1 MKHFERIIA
10 VLSVVG
16 LVLVG
21 CATAKEVAQPD
32 TGQPRHGGIL
42 TYVETKDMPSSLAWD
57 PHKAVSLTNGVIWN
71 LIGNG
76 LLKPHPE
83 TLEILPDLAE
93 KWEQPDDKTLILHLR
108 EGVKFHNVPP
118 VNGREFTAEDVVYNF
133 NRITTKEASF
143 PRRSNFE
150 AVEKV
155 EAVDKHTVKISTKEP
170 YAPLLN
176 YLANPYNMMVAKEA
190 VDKWGDLQPAESAI
204 GTGPFIYKES
214 VPASGGSIVKNPNYF
229 IKDRPYLDEV
239 RFVCMTDPAARLAAF
254 RTNQVDV
261 IGFAQ
266 GFSKLEAEELKKT
279 NPDVT
284 MAPLPM
290 LMSQFI
296 GINTKNKPFDDER
309 VRKAIYLALDRQ
321 EMLDAVL
328 QGGGE
333 IAGPIP
339 PRVFGAFTKAEL
351 EKMPGYRQ
359 PKDADIAEAKKLL
372 AEAGCAQ
379 GLKTTMELCANLP
392 YLNQKPGEVA
402 QAQLAKLGID
412 IDLKIYETGRFFA
425 MEREKSE
432 NMRPRG
438 HAAFHEADDHLY
450 TNLHTKG
457 ARNYYG
463 YSDKW
468 VDDMIMKQRMTL
480 DPTERKKI
488 IQDIQ
493 KYAMEHAWRPWL
505 FVNHNYF
512 ANQPWVQNYTHSIV
526 AAYHQVSDVWVTPH

>member
-1 MKHFERIIA
+1 MKVERILAI
-10 VLSVVG
+10 LSVVG
-16 LVLVG
+16 LIIVG
-21 CATAKEVAQPD
+21 CATAREVAQPEA
-32 TGQPRHGGIL
+32 GKPRYGGVL

-57 PHKAVSLTNGVIWN
+57 PHKTVTLTNGVIWN
-71 LIGNG
+71 LVGNG

-93 KWEQPDDKTLILHLR
+93 RWEQPDDKTLVLYLR
-108 EGVKFHNVPP
+108 KGVKFHNTPP
-118 VNGREFTAEDVVYNF
+118 VNGREFTAEDVVYNI
-133 NRITTKEASF
+133 NRIKTPEAAF
-143 PRRSNFE
+143 ARRSNFE
-150 AVEKV
+150 VVDKI
-155 EAVDKHTVKISTKEP
+155 EAVDKYTAKISTREP
-170 YAPLLN
+170 FAPLLN

-190 VDKWGDLQPAESAI
+190 VEKWGDLQPAESAI

-214 VPASGGSIVKNPNYF
+214 VPASGGSVVKNPNYF

-254 RTNQVDV
+254 RTKQVDV
-261 IGFAQ
+261 IGFAE
-266 GFSKLEAEELKKT
+266 GFNRLQAEELKKS
-279 NPDVT
+279 NPEVNI
-284 MAPLPM
+284 APLPM

-296 GINTKNKPFDDER
+296 GMNTKNKPFDDER

-333 IAGPIP
+333 LAGPVP
-339 PRVFGAFTKAEL
+339 PRVFGAFTKEEL

-359 PKDADIAEAKKLL
+359 PKNQDIAEAKKLL
-372 AEAGCAQ
+372 AAAGYPQ
-379 GLKTTMELCANLP
+379 GFKTDMELCANLP
-392 YLNQKPGEVA
+392 YLNLKPGEVA
-402 QAQLAKLGID
+402 KAQLIKIGID
-412 IDLKIYETGRFFA
+412 IDLKVYETGRFFD
-425 MEREKSE
+425 MEREKKQ

-438 HAAFHEADDHLY
+438 HAAFHEPDDHLH

-457 ARNYYG
+457 SRNYYG

-468 VDDMIMKQRMTL
+468 VDDMIMKQRATI
-480 DPTERKKI
+480 DPKERLKM

-493 KYAMEHAWRPWL
+493 KYVIEHAWRPWL

-512 ANQPWVQNYTHSIV
+512 ANQPWVQSYKHSVV
-526 AAYHQVSDVWVTPH
+526 AVYHQVSDVWVSPR